1 MSDIYLQNH
10 FVRLHSILLQGRP
23 EFISISPAA
32 AQFGCFLWFFVNTS
46 VNPSSDTVIQ
56 RALFQLLG
64 ACTSH

>member
-32 AQFGCFLWFFVNTS
+32 AQFGVASYGFLLI
-46 VNPSSDTVIQ
+46 PQ
-56 RALFQLLG
+56 
-64 ACTSH
+64 